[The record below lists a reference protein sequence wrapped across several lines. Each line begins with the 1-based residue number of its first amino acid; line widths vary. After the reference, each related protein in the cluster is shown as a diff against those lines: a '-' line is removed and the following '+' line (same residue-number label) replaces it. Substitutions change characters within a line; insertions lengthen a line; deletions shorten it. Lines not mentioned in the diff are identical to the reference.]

1 MDASPIRRAV
11 QLGLCL
17 MLFAGLAVGCGGS
30 KSSTQTAQLSLS
42 LPSPSPKAS
51 ASPMPS
57 PTLDLNAF
65 ESDGGAFGT
74 NGPALEDAGYTD
86 RYPDLEGLDHMKEA
100 YTIIVNGLPKAVDL
114 NQVKTEAPGMISSD
128 AYVNWQP
135 MGRRDTVLP
144 PVRQGR
150 RCRRARLVHHPCPG
164 RRARS
169 GSPHRDAQPVSKPGV
184 HLQARQRHGRRTA
197 EPLLG
202 EGRGANRVANRLSR
216 PLLVHRPPG
225 QRAAPVR

>member
-144 PVRQGR
+144 PGNHGERIYELDVDLGSYVKGGDAVAHVWFITRAQG
-150 RCRRARLVHHPCPG
+150 
-164 RRARS
+164 
-169 GSPHRDAQPVSKPGV
+169 DALDPV
-184 HLQARQRHGRRTA
+184 HLTATPNPYPSQAFTFKLDSGTA
-197 EPLLG
+197 AALLNLFWVKG
-202 EGRGANRVANRLSR
+202 
-216 PLLVHRPPG
+216 
-225 QRAAPVR
+225 AAPTESPTD